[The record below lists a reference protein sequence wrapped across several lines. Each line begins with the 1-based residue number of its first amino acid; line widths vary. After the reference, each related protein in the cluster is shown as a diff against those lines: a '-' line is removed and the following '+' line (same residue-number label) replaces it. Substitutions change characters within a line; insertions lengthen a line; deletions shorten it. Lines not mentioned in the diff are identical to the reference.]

1 MLQHHQHQGITT
13 LTLNRADKGNALSA
27 ALVEALIEQVTR
39 TLNDPHTKALVLK
52 ANGKHFCTGFDLSDL
67 ATCSDGDLLHRF
79 VRVEQLLQLIWS
91 APVRTVALAQGRTW
105 GAGADLF
112 AACEVR
118 WCAAD
123 TSFRFPGVRF
133 GLALGTR
140 RLSERVGGDQAR
152 RWLLDGMEV
161 KADEAV
167 RTALANGLRAEGSSA
182 NEASTQAEMI
192 AAVGGEVADR
202 DTRPAIRALTRRDD
216 ADRELAEL
224 VRSAVRPGLKG
235 RIESYVA
242 GLRKT

>member
-27 ALVEALIEQVTR
+27 ALVEALIEQVNR

-118 WCAAD
+118 WCATD
-123 TSFRFPGVRF
+123 TTFRFPGVRF

-140 RLSERVGGDQAR
+140 RLSERVGADHAR
-152 RWLLDGMEV
+152 RWLLDGIEV
-161 KADEAV
+161 KVDEALKA
-167 RTALANGLRAEGSSA
+167 ALANGIRAEASGAS
-182 NEASTQAEMI
+182 EASTQTAII
-192 AAVGGEVADR
+192 AAFGGEVADR
-202 DTRPAIRALTRRDD
+202 ETSAAIRGLTRRDD
-216 ADRELAEL
+216 ADLDLAEL
-224 VRSAVRPGLKG
+224 VRSAARPGLKG
-235 RIESYVA
+235 RIERYVA
-242 GLRKT
+242 SLRKP

>member
-1 MLQHHQHQGITT
+1 MLQHHQHHGITT
-13 LTLNRADKGNALSA
+13 LTLDRAGKGNALSA
-27 ALVEALIEQVTR
+27 ALVEALIEQVTH

-52 ANGKHFCTGFDLSDL
+52 ASGKHFCTGFDLSDL

-133 GLALGTR
+133 GLVLGTR
-140 RLSERVGGDQAR
+140 RLSERVGADQAR
-152 RWLLDGMEV
+152 RWLLDGIEV
-161 KADEAV
+161 KADEALEV
-167 RTALANGLRAEGSSA
+167 ALANGFREYGFAAS
-182 NEASTQAEMI
+182 EAAIQAESI
-192 AAVGGEVADR
+192 AGIGSEVADR
-202 DTRPAIRALTRRDD
+202 ETSAAIRALTQRDD
-216 ADRELAEL
+216 ADRDLAEF
-224 VRSAVRPGLKG
+224 VRSAARPGLKG

-242 GLRKT
+242 SLRKT

>member
-1 MLQHHQHQGITT
+1 MLQHHHHQGITT
-13 LTLNRADKGNALSA
+13 LTLDRADKGNALSA

-39 TLNDPHTKALVLK
+39 ALADPHTKALVFK
-52 ANGKHFCTGFDLSDL
+52 AGGKHFCTGFDLSDL
-67 ATCSDGDLLHRF
+67 AACSEGDLLHRF

-118 WCAAD
+118 WCAAE

-161 KADEAV
+161 KADEALKA
-167 RTALANGLRAEGSSA
+167 ALANGLRAEGFNES
-182 NEASTQAEMI
+182 EASMQAESI
-192 AAVGGEVADR
+192 AAMGSEVADR
-202 DTRPAIRALTRRDD
+202 ETSAAIRALTRRDD
-216 ADRELAEL
+216 ADRDLAEL
-224 VRSAVRPGLKG
+224 VRSAARPGLKG

-242 GLRKT
+242 GLRKA

>member
-13 LTLNRADKGNALSA
+13 LTLDRADKGNALSA
-27 ALVEALIEQVTR
+27 AMVEALIEQVTHA
-39 TLNDPHTKALVLK
+39 LADPHTKALVFK
-52 ANGKHFCTGFDLSDL
+52 AGGKHFCTGFDLSDL
-67 ATCSDGDLLHRF
+67 AACSEGDLLHRF

-112 AACEVR
+112 AVCEVR

-123 TSFRFPGVRF
+123 TTFRFPGVRF

-140 RLSERVGGDQAR
+140 RLSERVGADQVR
-152 RWLLDGMEV
+152 RWLLDGMEI

-167 RTALANGLRAEGSSA
+167 RAALANGLRAISSGVDGA
-182 NEASTQAEMI
+182 DINAECF
-192 AAVGGEVADR
+192 AAVSNEVVDR
-202 DTRPAIRALTRRDD
+202 NTGAAIRALTRRDH
-216 ADRELAEL
+216 ADGDLAEL
-224 VRSAVRPGLKG
+224 VRSAALPGLKA

-242 GLRKT
+242 SLRKT